1 VIGKIFRNRVSKD
14 ERHAQLVSWDDP
26 TSPEAEAFRSLRTN
40 LQFAAAARPYRSL
53 LVTSAVP
60 GEGKSLVT
68 ANLGVVFAQAGKK
81 VLLVDADLRR
91 HTLHRY
97 LRTSNRVGLTNVL
110 VGTYSLSSAI
120 QELRIPGLSFL
131 PSGPVPPN
139 PGELLGSQ
147 AMQQLLGQLSD
158 RFDLVLVD
166 TTPVLLMSDARLLA
180 PSVDGA
186 LLVVR
191 WKFAHRELVKKAVQ
205 LLRLTNTH
213 IYGVIFNYVANYE
226 MNSYYDGYGY

>member
-1 VIGKIFRNRVSKD
+1 MIGRISRIRAAKD
-14 ERHAQLVSWDDP
+14 ERQAQLVSWDDP

-53 LVTSAVP
+53 LVTSSVP
-60 GEGKSLVT
+60 GEGKSLVS

-91 HTLHRY
+91 PTLHKY

-110 VGTYSLSSAI
+110 VGAHSLSSAI

-147 AMQQLLGQLSD
+147 IMHQLVEQLSN
-158 RFDLVLVD
+158 RFDLVFLD
-166 TTPVLLMSDARLLA
+166 TPPVLFMSDARLLA

-191 WKFAHRELVKKAVQ
+191 WKFARRDLVKKAVQ

-213 IYGVIFNYVANYE
+213 IYGVVFNSVANYE
-226 MNSYYDGYGY
+226 VNSYYGGYGY